1 MQAGVAAHTTAAHSA
16 KRREPPMAAA
26 DLTVTLPD
34 IEAEALATVLAS
46 LGPEQFES
54 AYQH

>member
-1 MQAGVAAHTTAAHSA
+1 MQPGVAAHTTAAHSA
-16 KRREPPMAAA
+16 EPPMAAA
-26 DLTVTLPD
+26 DLAVTLPD

>member
-1 MQAGVAAHTTAAHSA
+1 MQPGVAAHTTAAHSA
-16 KRREPPMAAA
+16 EPPMAAA